1 MPAQPYRSDRLLS
14 DDDQLQSGFHV
25 GVQVHGDVELTG
37 VAQRA
42 VGQANFGFFQR
53 VTGSGNGFGD
63 VAGADRAEQLAFV
76 ASVGAEG
83 YHQLGELGS
92 TGFGSGLLLGGSLF
106 QLGAACFER
115 SDVLGGGD
123 GGLALRQQE
132 VTGLTALDVHLVA

>member
-42 VGQANFGFFQR
+42 VGRTSAFPAGNRQR
-53 VTGSGNGFGD
+53 KRLRRCRGCRSNRTACLRRQRG
-63 VAGADRAEQLAFV
+63 RR
-76 ASVGAEG
+76 G

-92 TGFGSGLLLGGSLF
+92 TGFGSGLLLGGSF
-106 QLGAACFER
+106 SLGAAGFER

-123 GGLALRQQE
+123 GGLALRRQE
-132 VTGLTALDVHLVA
+132 VGRNRP